1 MAPAIAPMKPSNVV
15 ENSFVKALAE
25 SSTLNYVPSQFAFA
39 NDSRGSHSDSI
50 PIVDFAHLVSG
61 TPDQR
66 TKVLRNLDKACR
78 EWGFFVLVN
87 HGIPDT
93 LLKAIIEASLE
104 YFELPEEDKRRYEA
118 KSASDPI
125 KSGSGSVIN
134 TANHRVHL
142 WRDFVKSYVHPQF
155 HCPDK
160 PHKLREVLAE
170 FSEKTR
176 SVARKLLQDIGENLG
191 LEKGYM
197 DEVLKLDSCFQLYA
211 ANYYPPCPQPDQA
224 IGLPAHTDHGLLTFL
239 IHNGVAGLQIQHNG
253 EWFNTN
259 SPQNSILVN
268 TADHLEILS
277 NGRYKSVRHR
287 AVVNNEA
294 TRISVVMANGAA
306 PDAIVEP
313 AGPLVEQDGRA
324 YYHPMKFIEYVETM
338 LSNRLQG
345 KSNLDCIK
353 IQQHD

>member
-1 MAPAIAPMKPSNVV
+1 MAPAIAPMKPSNLA

-25 SSTLNYVPSQFAFA
+25 SPTLNSVPSQFAYA

-50 PIVDFAHLVSG
+50 PIVDFSLLVSG

-66 TKVLRNLDKACR
+66 AKVLRDLDKASG
-78 EWGFFVLVN
+78 ESW
-87 HGIPDT
+87 IPES
-93 LLKAIIEASLE
+93 LLKAIIDASLE

-134 TANHRVHL
+134 TANHR
-142 WRDFVKSYVHPQF
+142 D
-155 HCPDK
+155 
-160 PHKLREVLAE
+160 VLAE

-191 LEKGYM
+191 LEKGYV

-306 PDAIVEP
+306 PDAVVEP

-338 LSNRLQG
+338 LSNKLQG

-353 IQQHD
+353 IQQDH